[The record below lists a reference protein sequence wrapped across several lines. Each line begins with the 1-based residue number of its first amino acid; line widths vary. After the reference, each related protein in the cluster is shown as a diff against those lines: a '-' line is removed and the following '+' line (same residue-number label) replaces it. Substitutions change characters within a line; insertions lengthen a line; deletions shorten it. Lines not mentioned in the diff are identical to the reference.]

1 MAKPKKQDSSY
12 RRLRLSTEDQR
23 NLEITR
29 PNLSMAH
36 HVDSQHSKQAGD
48 EKQLSLEGWQNEALQ
63 TSQDGAKTRRSDS
76 IRERRRRK
84 RATRRVTPFKVFF
97 TAFVLL
103 FIALFG
109 VIYFLF
115 PQNSTI
121 LILGLDRSLEEDTW
135 YSRSDTIIISQLKMV
150 SGEVAMLSIPRDL
163 WVTIPG
169 YGENRINTA
178 HYFAEVNNP
187 GTGPQAAIQTI
198 EANFGVTIDHYVRLK
213 LEEFPRLIDA
223 MGGITLELDEAMG
236 GLEAGTH
243 KLDGTEALV
252 FVRDRVGTDD
262 FFRMKQGQVF
272 LKAVIDRLK
281 EPGAWVRFP
290 LILGTAQSL
299 VDTDIPVWQW
309 PRLMMVLMRGIPDQF
324 TSETLGR
331 DMVNPYI
338 TAGGAN
344 VLLPNWEMIWALS
357 GKLFH

>member
-1 MAKPKKQDSSY
+1 MAKLKNKDSSY

-23 NLEITR
+23 NSEITR
-29 PNLSMAH
+29 SNLSMAH
-36 HVDSQHSKQAGD
+36 PADSQRSKQAGS
-48 EKQLSLEGWQNEALQ
+48 KQQLSLDGWQNEALES
-63 TSQDGAKTRRSDS
+63 SQDGGKAHRSDS
-76 IRERRRRK
+76 LRERRRRK
-84 RATRRVTPFKVFF
+84 RAPRRTTPFKVFF

-103 FIALFG
+103 FIALFS
-109 VIYFLF
+109 VIYFFF

-163 WVTIPG
+163 WVNIPG

-178 HYFAEVNNP
+178 HYFAEINNP
-187 GTGPQAAIQTI
+187 GSGPQAAIQTV

-252 FVRDRVGTDD
+252 FVRDRAGTDD

-272 LKAVIDRLK
+272 LKAVIDRLR
-281 EPGAWVRFP
+281 EPGAWIRFP

-309 PRLMMVLMRGIPDQF
+309 PRLVMVLMRGIPEQF
-324 TSETLGR
+324 MSETLGR
-331 DMVNPYI
+331 DMVTPYI

-344 VLLPNWEMIWALS
+344 VLLPNWELIWALS